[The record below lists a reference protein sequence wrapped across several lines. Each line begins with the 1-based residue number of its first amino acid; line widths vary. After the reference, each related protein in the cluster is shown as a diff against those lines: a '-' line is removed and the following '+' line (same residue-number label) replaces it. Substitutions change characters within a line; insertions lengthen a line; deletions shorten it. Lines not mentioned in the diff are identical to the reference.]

1 VSSPFRTHT
10 ILKKIGEHLIIIL
23 ALALV
28 VIPLY
33 WLFLTSLKRP
43 IDIFVAPP
51 VWFPQGITTEHYQR
65 IMQVSGVLPYFI
77 NSVIIASFST
87 LFSTFFGA
95 FAAYALARV
104 RFPFKIG
111 IFMIYW
117 ILMTRMYPA
126 VCTAVA
132 YFLIIKTLGLLDT
145 RAALILTYTSFNI
158 PFVTWM
164 LLGFFSEI
172 PRSIEEA
179 CIVDGGTFFD
189 RFARVVIPIST
200 PGLVVAAVFSFIL
213 AWNEFLFAVILTTY
227 KAKTIPVVIASFITD
242 RALEWG
248 PMCGLAFIAIVP
260 VLIFTLIVQKNFVRG
275 LTFGAVKE

>member
-1 VSSPFRTHT
+1 
-10 ILKKIGEHLIIIL
+10 
-23 ALALV
+23 
-28 VIPLY
+28 
-33 WLFLTSLKRP
+33 
-43 IDIFVAPP
+43 
-51 VWFPQGITTEHYQR
+51 
-65 IMQVSGVLPYFI
+65 
-77 NSVIIASFST
+77 
-87 LFSTFFGA
+87 
-95 FAAYALARV
+95 
-104 RFPFKIG
+104 
-111 IFMIYW
+111 
-117 ILMTRMYPA
+117 
-126 VCTAVA
+126 
-132 YFLIIKTLGLLDT
+132 
-145 RAALILTYTSFNI
+145 
-158 PFVTWM
+158 M